1 MRKNIIALMLVLPLL
16 FVFAVFSSGNVA
28 SLGISVSASGI
39 EIMNA
44 PEGGLHIDLAE
55 YDNDFRAVAEVQPE
69 NASDKGYSFRVE
81 EVEGSDFADITVE
94 EDGTVLA
101 RSAGSARIVAVSND
115 GAYTDSMTVIVSS
128 SKPYDMSISL
138 FERGGEE
145 DVLTQTEDGYEA
157 TLSTGMYR
165 YSAAL
170 SPSGFS
176 EPEIEVEK
184 GFAVIDGDTVLL
196 PFSGETVLCF
206 TVKGGAFGDIVRR
219 VRLNTVSPSTVSGIT
234 VNGEASVTLSVEEQ
248 SSSAVFYVQA
258 DEEPVIG
265 ENENIADSR
274 VAPVEGAGD
283 GCYRVEVVFSE
294 NRQDEFTV
302 AVRAGEGSAEV
313 TFSFEEFAFD
323 VRSTLPVQGGDTVM
337 LENSPVTFY
346 AVASVAAEGVS
357 FTWTVKDG
365 SIGAAEVVLEPSA
378 SSCVVT
384 AKSTG
389 TFTLVVTPY
398 RDGHAL
404 DVYPVETEIEAV
416 HEVTSVQIANRTD
429 VGLAGMLTV
438 PGKTYA
444 EDGTA
449 AAYTYE
455 LDVRAYRNTEE
466 ISALSDLEFSVSDPS
481 VASLAVKDAGVSLRA
496 EGTGTVTVSV
506 CWSGNESF
514 GRNVSVSLTLNVVA
528 DGILCD
534 TSKEV
539 FAAADAALPVVL
551 GADVMLGEDIKG
563 DVSALRARL
572 GKMRSTYNTG
582 FYKNTGRED
591 EAFVYYVIE
600 FKNDV
605 YGNGYSLNAEYFTN
619 AQDGSGTPLL
629 YRGPLDFVS
638 FGEVADVAAQD
649 NISYLVRTDGVMLYN
664 VVLLGCSD
672 SSLEEDGQYKL
683 ENLNNIGTVLEV
695 NADCDI
701 LNCRVRNGR
710 TVVRAYGG
718 NRDGENYFIESLSQ
732 NKGCDGERINVRIEG
747 CILSQGREFLL
758 KIGANR
764 VLRAGAQNGTEPA
777 LTDASG
783 KPYAVPSVSD
793 GNAYLGDE
801 YFYRMYVMTD
811 VTLKDSVL
819 ETSGLFSVGL
829 ETNFS
834 GVVLAENSSE
844 SGVNFEGWAGTGG
857 TSFASVLRLEGDVRM
872 YDWKDISLIDSSTLI
887 NSQLP
892 QFKLDIGGML
902 EFAMHADPES
912 YGDILASYEG
922 DQVVHGG
929 VAVYGGGKNYAQ
941 LDFGGMNGELSD
953 FSEYLVNISILADSE
968 DSEMAAQGTF
978 LPVAAG
984 TQDFRFYMY
993 GSGSQNSYG
1002 KQLSDAAAG
1011 VKYEGITRVSAF

>member
-94 EDGTVLA
+94 QDGTVLA

-165 YSAAL
+165 YSASL
-170 SPSGFS
+170 SPRGFS

-206 TVKGGAFGDIVRR
+206 TVKDGAFGDIVRR
-219 VRLNTVSPSTVSGIT
+219 VQLNAVSPSTVSGIT

-265 ENENIADSR
+265 ENENIAESR

-302 AVRAGEGSAEV
+302 AVHAGAGSAEV

-357 FTWTVKDG
+357 FTWTVTDG

-404 DVYPVETEIEAV
+404 DVFPVETEIEAV

-444 EDGTA
+444 DDGTA

-466 ISALSDLEFSVSDPS
+466 ISALFDLEFSVSDPS
-481 VASLAVKDAGVSLRA
+481 VASLAVTDAGVSLRA

-514 GRNVSVSLTLNVVA
+514 GRNVSVSLTLNAVA

-572 GKMRSTYNTG
+572 G
-582 FYKNTGRED
+582 
-591 EAFVYYVIE
+591 
-600 FKNDV
+600 
-605 YGNGYSLNAEYFTN
+605 
-619 AQDGSGTPLL
+619 
-629 YRGPLDFVS
+629 
-638 FGEVADVAAQD
+638 
-649 NISYLVRTDGVMLYN
+649 
-664 VVLLGCSD
+664 
-672 SSLEEDGQYKL
+672 
-683 ENLNNIGTVLEV
+683 
-695 NADCDI
+695 
-701 LNCRVRNGR
+701 
-710 TVVRAYGG
+710 
-718 NRDGENYFIESLSQ
+718 
-732 NKGCDGERINVRIEG
+732 
-747 CILSQGREFLL
+747 
-758 KIGANR
+758 
-764 VLRAGAQNGTEPA
+764 
-777 LTDASG
+777 
-783 KPYAVPSVSD
+783 
-793 GNAYLGDE
+793 
-801 YFYRMYVMTD
+801 
-811 VTLKDSVL
+811 
-819 ETSGLFSVGL
+819 
-829 ETNFS
+829 
-834 GVVLAENSSE
+834 
-844 SGVNFEGWAGTGG
+844 
-857 TSFASVLRLEGDVRM
+857 
-872 YDWKDISLIDSSTLI
+872 
-887 NSQLP
+887 
-892 QFKLDIGGML
+892 
-902 EFAMHADPES
+902 
-912 YGDILASYEG
+912 
-922 DQVVHGG
+922 
-929 VAVYGGGKNYAQ
+929 
-941 LDFGGMNGELSD
+941 
-953 FSEYLVNISILADSE
+953 
-968 DSEMAAQGTF
+968 
-978 LPVAAG
+978 
-984 TQDFRFYMY
+984 
-993 GSGSQNSYG
+993 
-1002 KQLSDAAAG
+1002 
-1011 VKYEGITRVSAF
+1011 